1 IVLKSGLPVELI
13 GWQLCRGPANL
24 LEPDIAHVRSINTKL
39 AHFAIDINR
48 TAMEANRTQSGESG
62 IALPDPVAMA
72 VAIDPTS
79 ATQTSAHH
87 VEIECASELTRG
99 MTVVDRLNVSGDARN
114 RGVWGEMQV
123 AHPAQV
129 VWAIDIPR
137 WKELL
142 YRSLR

>member
-1 IVLKSGLPVELI
+1 
-13 GWQLCRGPANL
+13 
-24 LEPDIAHVRSINTKL
+24 
-39 AHFAIDINR
+39 
-48 TAMEANRTQSGESG
+48 
-62 IALPDPVAMA
+62 MA
-72 VAIDPTS
+72 VAIDPTM

-114 RGVWGEMQV
+114 RGMWSELLNV
-123 AHPAQV
+123 PKTTV

-142 YRSLR
+142 YKSLK